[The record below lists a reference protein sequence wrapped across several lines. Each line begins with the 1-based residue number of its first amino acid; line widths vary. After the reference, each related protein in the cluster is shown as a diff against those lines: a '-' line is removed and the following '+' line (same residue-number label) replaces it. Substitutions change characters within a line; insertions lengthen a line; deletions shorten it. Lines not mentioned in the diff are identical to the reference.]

1 MKLNLET
8 DIQLRNMKMIRVILI
23 IALTG
28 ALNIE
33 LKSQGIT
40 KNLDD
45 CRRELEAL
53 NSRIEQLYLTEDVNA
68 LTSLYAS
75 QFTFFPEYK
84 PAIFEI
90 KALNKFFKDW
100 FTAGDVRIYKKKL
113 SAVEVYSDHL
123 LELGTF
129 SFHYSSIK
137 NPQGE
142 YKGNYM
148 VLWKSD
154 NDGKLSII
162 SETFGA
168 NTYIEPEVVPYTDVH
183 VEETNFSAID
193 NVNRKLIDEIEEFD
207 AVVLKAVANGDG
219 KARADGF
226 TKDAI
231 LLSSFDSILVGMEN
245 IRPKMLKTYTPNTS
259 YVVKH
264 YYNTMYDFGDYVFV
278 TGQYKGGWGDST
290 KGGRFEGNM
299 SNLLKRTKNGKLLM
313 HRQAGNRDRKLVL
326 FNN

>member
-1 MKLNLET
+1 MYK
-8 DIQLRNMKMIRVILI
+8 LRNMKLIKVIFI
-23 IALTG
+23 ITLTG
-28 ALNIE
+28 ALNID
-33 LKSQGIT
+33 LKSQSIG

-45 CRRELEAL
+45 
-53 NSRIEQLYLTEDVNA
+53 SRIQLAAINNRIAQLYLTEDVNA
-68 LTSLYAS
+68 LTGLYAS

-90 KALNKFFKDW
+90 KTLSKFFKDW
-100 FTAGDVRIYKKKL
+100 FTAGSVSMYKKKI

-123 LELGTF
+123 LEIGTF
-129 SFHYSSIK
+129 SFQYSSIK
-137 NPQGE
+137 KPQGE

-148 VLWKSD
+148 VLWKRD

-168 NTYIEPEVVPYTDVH
+168 DTYIEPEVVPYADVQ
-183 VEETNFSAID
+183 VEETNFTAID
-193 NVNRKLIDEIEEFD
+193 NVNMKLINEIEEFD

-219 KARADGF
+219 NARANGF

-231 LLSSFDSILVGMEN
+231 LLSSFDSIHMGMET

-259 YVVKH
+259 FIVKH
-264 YYNTMYDFGDYVFV
+264 YYNRIYDLGDYVFV
-278 TGQYKGGWGDST
+278 AGQYKGGWGDST
-290 KGGRFEGNM
+290 NGGRFEGNM
-299 SNLLKRTKNGKLLM
+299 SSLLKRTKNGKLLM

>member
-1 MKLNLET
+1 
-8 DIQLRNMKMIRVILI
+8 MIRVILI

-28 ALNIE
+28 ALNIDV
-33 LKSQGIT
+33 KSQRFT
-40 KNLDD
+40 KNLHDA
-45 CRRELEAL
+45 RLELEAI
-53 NSRIEQLYLTEDVNA
+53 NSRIEQLYSTEDVNA
-68 LTSLYAS
+68 LTSLYGS

-100 FTAGDVRIYKKKL
+100 FTAGDAKVYKKKIFAL
-113 SAVEVYSDHL
+113 EAYSDHL

-129 SFHYSSIK
+129 SIHYSSSK

-154 NDGKLSII
+154 NDGRLSII

-168 NTYIEPEVVPYTDVH
+168 DKYIEPEVVPYADVQ
-183 VEETNFSAID
+183 VEEVSFTAID
-193 NVNRKLIDEIEEFD
+193 NVDRKLIAEIEKFD

-219 KARADGF
+219 NTRADGF

-231 LLSSFDSILVGMEN
+231 LLSNFDSIRAGMEN
-245 IRPKMLKTYTPNTS
+245 IRPKMLKTYTPNMS
-259 YVVKH
+259 YIVKH
-264 YYNTMYDFGDYVFV
+264 YYNRIYDLGDYVFV
-278 TGQYKGGWGDST
+278 AGQYKGGWGDST
-290 KGGRFEGNM
+290 DGGRFEGNM
-299 SNLLKRTKNGKLLM
+299 SNLLKRTKDGKLLM

>member
-1 MKLNLET
+1 
-8 DIQLRNMKMIRVILI
+8 MIRVLLI
-23 IALTG
+23 IALTS

-33 LKSQGIT
+33 LKSQSIT

-45 CRRELEAL
+45 FRRELEAI
-53 NSRIEQLYLTEDVNA
+53 NSRTEQLYLTEDVNA

-90 KALNKFFKDW
+90 KALTKFFKDW
-100 FTAGDVRIYKKKL
+100 FTAGDVKIYKKKM

-123 LELGTF
+123 LELGSF

-154 NDGKLSII
+154 KDGKLKII

-168 NTYIEPEVVPYTDVH
+168 DTYIEPDVVPYADVQ
-183 VEETNFSAID
+183 VEETNFTAID
-193 NVNRKLIDEIEEFD
+193 NVNRKLIAEIEDFD
-207 AVVLKAVANGDG
+207 AIVLKAVANSDG
-219 KARADGF
+219 NARAEGF

-231 LLSSFDSILVGMEN
+231 LLSNFDSIRVGMEN
-245 IRPKMLKTYTPNTS
+245 IRPKMLKTYTSSMS
-259 YVVKH
+259 YIVKH
-264 YYNTMYDFGDYVFV
+264 YYNRIYDLGDYVFV
-278 TGQYKGGWGDST
+278 VGQYKGGWGDSIN
-290 KGGRFEGNM
+290 GGRFEGNM
-299 SNLLKRTKNGKLLM
+299 SNLLKRAENRKLLM

>member
-1 MKLNLET
+1 MKK
-8 DIQLRNMKMIRVILI
+8 ISVILI
-23 IALTG
+23 ITLTV
-28 ALNIE
+28 ALNID
-33 LKSQGIT
+33 LKSQRST
-40 KNLDD
+40 KDLDD
-45 CRRELEAL
+45 SRIELEAI
-53 NSRIEQLYLTEDVNA
+53 NSRIEQLYLTKDVKA
-68 LTSLYAS
+68 LTSLYAD

-84 PAIFEI
+84 PAIFEV

-100 FTAGDVRIYKKKL
+100 FTAGDIRLYKKKI
-113 SAVEVYSDHL
+113 SIVEVYSDHL

-129 SFHYSSIK
+129 SFHYTSIK

-168 NTYIEPEVVPYTDVH
+168 DTYIEPEVVPYADVQ
-183 VEETNFSAID
+183 VEEINSIAID
-193 NVNRKLIDEIEEFD
+193 NVNKKLIAEVEEFD

-219 KARADGF
+219 NARADGF

-231 LLSSFDSILVGMEN
+231 LLPNFDSILVGMET
-245 IRPKMLKTYTPNTS
+245 IRPKMLKTYTPNMS
-259 YVVKH
+259 YIVKH
-264 YYNTMYDFGDYVFV
+264 YYNRIYDLGDYVFV
-278 TGQYKGGWGDST
+278 AGQYKGGWGDST
-290 KGGRFEGNM
+290 QGGRFEGNM

-313 HRQAGNRDRKLVL
+313 HRQAGNRDSKLVL
-326 FNN
+326 FGN

>member
-1 MKLNLET
+1 
-8 DIQLRNMKMIRVILI
+8 MKMIRVLLVIT
-23 IALTG
+23 LTG
-28 ALNIE
+28 ALNID
-33 LKSQGIT
+33 LKSQSIT

-45 CRRELEAL
+45 SRIELEAI
-53 NSRIEQLYLTEDVNA
+53 NSSIEQLYVTEDVNA

-75 QFTFFPEYK
+75 HFTFFPEYK

-100 FTAGDVRIYKKKL
+100 FTAGDVKIYKKKIIAL
-113 SAVEVYSDHL
+113 EVYSDHL
-123 LELGTF
+123 LEIGTF

-154 NDGKLSII
+154 NDGKWSII

-168 NTYIEPEVVPYTDVH
+168 DTYIEPEVVPYADVQ
-183 VEETNFSAID
+183 VEQTNFKAID
-193 NVNRKLIDEIEEFD
+193 NVNKKLIAEVEEFD

-219 KARADGF
+219 NSRANGF
-226 TKDAI
+226 TDDAI
-231 LLSSFDSILVGMEN
+231 LLSSFDSIHVGMES
-245 IRPKMLKTYTPNTS
+245 IRPKMLKTYTPNAS
-259 YVVKH
+259 YIVKH
-264 YYNTMYDFGDYVFV
+264 FYNRIYDLADYVFV
-278 TGQYKGGWGDST
+278 VGQYKGGWGDST

-313 HRQAGNRDRKLVL
+313 HRQAGNRDSKLVL

>member
-1 MKLNLET
+1 M
-8 DIQLRNMKMIRVILI
+8 
-23 IALTG
+23 
-28 ALNIE
+28 
-33 LKSQGIT
+33 
-40 KNLDD
+40 
-45 CRRELEAL
+45 ELEAT
-53 NSRIEQLYLTEDVNA
+53 NNRIEQLYLTEDANA

-90 KALNKFFKDW
+90 KVLNKFFKDW
-100 FTAGDVRIYKKKL
+100 FTVGDVKIYKKKI
-113 SAVEVYSDHL
+113 SAVEVYSDYL

-137 NPQGE
+137 NPQGD

-148 VLWKSD
+148 VLWKRA

-168 NTYIEPEVVPYTDVH
+168 DTYIEPEVVPYEDVQ
-183 VEETNFSAID
+183 VDETNFTAID
-193 NVNRKLIDEIEEFD
+193 NVNKKLIAEIEEFD
-207 AVVLKAVANGDG
+207 AVVLNAVANSDAN
-219 KARADGF
+219 ARADGF
-226 TKDAI
+226 TNDAI
-231 LLSSFDSILVGMEN
+231 LLSNFDSIRVGMEN
-245 IRPKMLKTYTPNTS
+245 IRPKMLKTYTPNMS
-259 YVVKH
+259 YIVKH
-264 YYNTMYDFGDYVFV
+264 YYNRIYDLGDYVFV
-278 TGQYKGGWGDST
+278 VGQYKGGWGDST
-290 KGGRFEGNM
+290 KGGWFEGNM

>member
-1 MKLNLET
+1 
-8 DIQLRNMKMIRVILI
+8 MIGVVII
-23 IALTG
+23 ITLTC
-28 ALNIE
+28 ALNID
-33 LKSQGIT
+33 LKSQRIT
-40 KNLDD
+40 RNLNDS
-45 CRRELEAL
+45 RIELEAI
-53 NSRIEQLYLTEDVNA
+53 NSRIEQLYLTKDVTA
-68 LTSLYAS
+68 LTRLYAS

-84 PAIFEI
+84 PAIFDI
-90 KALNKFFKDW
+90 KALNQFFMDW
-100 FTAGDVRIYKKKL
+100 FTAEDVKIYKKKIV
-113 SAVEVYSDHL
+113 AVEVYSDHF

-142 YKGNYM
+142 YNGNYM

-154 NDGKLSII
+154 KDGKLRIL

-168 NTYIEPEVVPYTDVH
+168 DGYIEPDVVPYADVE
-183 VEETNFSAID
+183 VEETIFAAIAH
-193 NVNRKLIDEIEEFD
+193 VNKKLIAEVEEFD

-219 KARADGF
+219 NTRADGF

-231 LLSSFDSILVGMEN
+231 LLSSFDSIHVGMEN

-259 YVVKH
+259 YIVKH
-264 YYNTMYDFGDYVFV
+264 YYNRIYDLGDYVFV
-278 TGQYKGGWGDST
+278 AGQYKGGWGDST

-299 SNLLKRTKNGKLLM
+299 SSLLKRTKNGKLLM

>member
-1 MKLNLET
+1 
-8 DIQLRNMKMIRVILI
+8 MIRVILI

-28 ALNIE
+28 ALNID
-33 LKSQGIT
+33 LKSQSIT
-40 KNLDD
+40 TNLNDS
-45 CRRELEAL
+45 RIKLEAI
-53 NSRIEQLYLTEDVNA
+53 NNRIEQLYLTEDVNA

-100 FTAGDVRIYKKKL
+100 FTAGDVRTYKKKIA
-113 SAVEVYSDHL
+113 AVEIYSDLL

-129 SFHYSSIK
+129 TFHYSSIK

-148 VLWKSD
+148 ILWKSEKG
-154 NDGKLSII
+154 GKLSII

-168 NTYIEPEVVPYTDVH
+168 DTYIEPEVVPYADVR
-183 VEETNFSAID
+183 VEETNFTAID
-193 NVNRKLIDEIEEFD
+193 HVSKKLIAEIEEFD
-207 AVVLKAVANGDG
+207 AVVLKAVANGDAM
-219 KARADGF
+219 ARADGF

-231 LLSSFDSILVGMEN
+231 LLSSFDSIHVGMES
-245 IRPKMLKTYTPNTS
+245 IRPKMLKTYTSNTS
-259 YVVKH
+259 FIVKH
-264 YYNTMYDFGDYVFV
+264 YYNRIYGLGDYVFV
-278 TGQYKGGWGDST
+278 AGQYRGGWGDST
-290 KGGRFEGNM
+290 EGGRFEGNM
-299 SNLLKRTKNGKLLM
+299 SSLLKRSKNGKLLM

>member
-1 MKLNLET
+1 
-8 DIQLRNMKMIRVILI
+8 MKMIRVILV

-28 ALNIE
+28 ALNID
-33 LKSQGIT
+33 LKSQSIT

-45 CRRELEAL
+45 SRIELEGI
-53 NSRIEQLYLTEDVNA
+53 NGRIEQLYLTEDVNA

-90 KALNKFFKDW
+90 KALNKFFKAW
-100 FTAGDVRIYKKKL
+100 FAAGDVKIYKKKI
-113 SAVEVYSDHL
+113 SAVEVYADHL

-129 SFHYSSIK
+129 SFNYSSIR
-137 NPQGE
+137 NPLGE

-168 NTYIEPEVVPYTDVH
+168 DTYIEPEVVPYADVQ
-183 VEETNFSAID
+183 VEETHFTAID
-193 NVNRKLIDEIEEFD
+193 IVNKKLIAEIEEFD

-219 KARADGF
+219 NARADGF

-231 LLSSFDSILVGMEN
+231 LLPNFDSILVGMED
-245 IRPKMLKTYTPNTS
+245 IRPKMLKTYTPNMS
-259 YVVKH
+259 YIVKH
-264 YYNTMYDFGDYVFV
+264 HYYRIYDLEDYIFV
-278 TGQYKGGWGDST
+278 AGHYKGGWGDSNN
-290 KGGRFEGNM
+290 GGRFEGNM